1 MTRYIDEFA
10 KAKMNSLRGLNQKLQ
25 KIALERIS
33 KALKLNERNYI
44 TDFEA
49 VEIILNAEKNVSNA
63 EQQNKI
69 HI

>member
-25 KIALERIS
+25 KIVLERIS

-63 EQQNKI
+63 E
-69 HI
+69 

>member
-63 EQQNKI
+63 DQQNKI

>member
-33 KALKLNERNYI
+33 KALKLNYI

-63 EQQNKI
+63 E
-69 HI
+69 

>member
-1 MTRYIDEFA
+1 MTRYVDEFA
-10 KAKMNSLRGLNQKLQ
+10 KAKMNSLRGLNSECQ

-63 EQQNKI
+63 E
-69 HI
+69 

>member
-44 TDFEA
+44 MNG
-49 VEIILNAEKNVSNA
+49 IILQTLKPL
-63 EQQNKI
+63 K
-69 HI
+69 

>member
-63 EQQNKI
+63 E
-69 HI
+69 